1 MPSDG
6 GLHVM
11 VPENRW
17 RPSAPTS
24 YAELVMY
31 DFPPPV
37 PDMAGPDARAYTTPT
52 GKGQAVVRRRLPR
65 RDFADP
71 TTRSGPRFLGW
82 LMWQQLPA
90 LVLTSLISV
99 IEWLPGSVGPY
110 IVGKI
115 VDEGI
120 IPHDMA
126 AVVRLSLIM
135 LGLVV
140 IGIVASVLGHTM
152 VVRTW
157 LVAMY
162 GTMKLVTRKV
172 TQMGHVL
179 PQRTP
184 TGEVLSVSAG
194 DSDEF
199 GSLTEVLS
207 RFAGALIA
215 YLVIAGLV
223 LSTSIKLGVVV
234 LVTAPLIFL
243 FAMPLLRPLQR
254 REEIERTRTSD
265 LTSMATDIVAGLRI
279 LRGIGG
285 ERTFARNYAGQSQHT
300 RQAAVGAGI
309 WQAAVEAT
317 SVLMSGLFLVAL
329 TWLGA
334 REVVA
339 GELSVGQLIS
349 FFGYAIFM
357 VWPIQTFFELAQK
370 WVRSVVSARKT
381 VAVLEHQPPWH
392 PPMPPL
398 RLPQHDVLHDQESG
412 FEAQP
417 GQLTIIVSAVPD
429 DSAALADRL
438 GRYLPSD
445 HEPVSLEVAD
455 GLKGRAARRAW
466 KRQRA
471 EQARLVE
478 RDQQLAGEKWGVS
491 LGSVDLADVPIDQVR
506 ERIVVSDTAS
516 QVFAGTLQS
525 AIDPQRRLSLAEAET
540 ALRVAAAE
548 DVFIGLH
555 GGWQGR
561 IDERGRGLSGG
572 QRQRVVLARALGLDP
587 EILILVEPTS
597 AVDAHTEALIAERL
611 AAHRR
616 GKTTIVTTVS
626 PLLLHHAD
634 RVAFLFNKQIAAY
647 GTHEELLRTNADY
660 RRTVA
665 RALDALT
672 EESDD

>member
-1 MPSDG
+1 M
-6 GLHVM
+6 H
-11 VPENRW
+11 
-17 RPSAPTS
+17 
-24 YAELVMY
+24 
-31 DFPPPV
+31 DFPPLV
-37 PDMAGPDARAYTTPT
+37 PDLAGPDARATTT
-52 GKGQAVVRRRLPR
+52 SANRGQVVVRRRLPR
-65 RDFADP
+65 RDFTNP
-71 TTRSGPRFLGW
+71 ETRGGARFLGW

-99 IEWLPGSVGPY
+99 IEWLPGSVGPF
-110 IVGKI
+110 IIGKI

-120 IPHDMA
+120 VPHDMA
-126 AVVRLSLIM
+126 TVLRLSLIM
-135 LGLVV
+135 FGLVIV
-140 IGIVASVLGHTM
+140 GIVASVLGHTM

-199 GSLTEVLS
+199 GALTEIVS

-223 LSTSIKLGVVV
+223 LSTSVELGIVV
-234 LVTAPLIFL
+234 LVTAPLIVL

-254 REEIERTRTSD
+254 REEIERNRTSD

-285 ERTFARNYAGQSQHT
+285 EQTFARNYADQSQHT
-300 RQAAVGAGI
+300 RQAAVSAGVWQGA
-309 WQAAVEAT
+309 VDAT
-317 SVLMSGLFLVAL
+317 GVLFSGLFLVAL

-339 GELSVGQLIS
+339 GELTVGQLIS

-381 VAVLEHQPPWH
+381 VAVLDHQPPWRT
-392 PPMPPL
+392 PEPPL
-398 RLPQHDVLHDQESG
+398 TLPDHDVLLDQDSG
-412 FEAQP
+412 FVARP
-417 GQLTIIVSAVPD
+417 GEFTIIVSAVPD

-438 GRYLPSD
+438 GRYLPAD
-445 HEPVSLEVAD
+445 HEPVGLTVAD

-471 EQARLVE
+471 EQARQVE
-478 RDQQLAGEKWGVS
+478 RDRQLAGQKWGVS

-516 QVFAGTLQS
+516 QVFAGTLQT
-525 AIDPQRRLSLAEAET
+525 AIDPQGRLSLEEAET
-540 ALRVAAAE
+540 VLRAAAAE
-548 DVFIGLH
+548 DVFAGLQ
-555 GGWQGR
+555 GGWQGP

-587 EILILVEPTS
+587 QILILVDPTS

-611 AAHRR
+611 VAHRR
-616 GKTTIVTTVS
+616 GKTTIVTTAS
-626 PLLLHHAD
+626 PLLLHRAD
-634 RVAFLFNKQIAAY
+634 RVAFLFNKQITAY
-647 GTHEELLRTNADY
+647 GTHEELLQTNNDY

-665 RALDALT
+665 RALDEPA

>member
-1 MPSDG
+1 M
-6 GLHVM
+6 LQ
-11 VPENRW
+11 
-17 RPSAPTS
+17 S
-24 YAELVMY
+24 YPELVMH
-31 DFPPPV
+31 DFPPLV
-37 PDMAGPDARAYTTPT
+37 PDLAGPDVRAYTTPT
-52 GKGQAVVRRRLPR
+52 GKGRAVVRRRLPK
-65 RDFADP
+65 RDFRNPD
-71 TTRSGPRFLGW
+71 TRSPARFLGW
-82 LMWQQLPA
+82 LMWQQLPV
-90 LVLTSLISV
+90 LVLSSLISV

-115 VDEGI
+115 VDNGI
-120 IPHDMA
+120 VPHDMA
-126 AVVRLSLIM
+126 TVVRLSLIM
-135 LGLVV
+135 LGLVI
-140 IGIVASVLGHTM
+140 IGIVASVLSHTL

-162 GTMKLVTRKV
+162 GSMKLVTRKV

-199 GSLTEVLS
+199 GSLTEIVS

-223 LSTSIKLGVVV
+223 LSTSVKLGIVV
-234 LVTAPLIFL
+234 LVTAPLVVL

-254 REEIERTRTSD
+254 REEIERSRTSD

-285 ERTFARNYAGQSQHT
+285 EQTFSRNYAEQSQHT
-300 RQAAVGAGI
+300 REASVSAGVWQGAVD
-309 WQAAVEAT
+309 AT
-317 SVLMSGLFLVAL
+317 SVLFSGLFLVVL
-329 TWLGA
+329 TWLGG

-339 GELSVGQLIS
+339 GDLSVGQLIS

-357 VWPIQTFFELAQK
+357 VWPIQAFFELAQK
-370 WVRSVVSARKT
+370 WVRCVVSARKT
-381 VAVLEHQPPWH
+381 IAVLEHQPPWQT
-392 PPMPPL
+392 PMPPL
-398 RLPQHDVLHDQESG
+398 TLPDHGVLHDQESG
-412 FEAQP
+412 FVAQP
-417 GQLTIIVSAVPD
+417 EEFTIIVSARPD

-445 HEPVSLEVAD
+445 HEPVSLDAAD
-455 GLKGRAARRAW
+455 GLKGRAARRAR

-471 EQARLVE
+471 ERARMVE
-478 RDQQLAGEKWGVS
+478 RDQHLTGQKWGVS
-491 LGSVDLADVPIDQVR
+491 LGTVDLADVPIDQVR

-525 AIDPQRRLSLAEAET
+525 VIDPHGRLSLDEAET
-540 ALRVAAAE
+540 AMRAAAAE
-548 DVFIGLH
+548 DVFAGLQ

-561 IDERGRGLSGG
+561 VDERGRGLSGG

-587 EILILVEPTS
+587 QILILVDPTS
-597 AVDAHTEALIAERL
+597 AVDAHTEALIAGRL
-611 AAHRR
+611 VNHRR

-626 PLLLHHAD
+626 PLLLHYAD
-634 RVAFLFNKQIAAY
+634 RVAFLFNKRITAY
-647 GTHEELLRTNADY
+647 GTHEELLQTNPDY

-665 RALDALT
+665 RALDEPSET
-672 EESDD
+672 SDE

>member
-1 MPSDG
+1 M
-6 GLHVM
+6 H
-11 VPENRW
+11 
-17 RPSAPTS
+17 
-24 YAELVMY
+24 
-31 DFPPPV
+31 DFPPLV
-37 PDMAGPDARAYTTPT
+37 PDLAGPDVRAYTTST
-52 GKGQAVVRRRLPR
+52 RRGQVVVRGRLPK
-65 RDFADP
+65 RDFTDP
-71 TTRSGPRFLGW
+71 ETRGGARFLGW

-120 IPHDMA
+120 VPHDMGT
-126 AVVRLSLIM
+126 VLRLSSIM
-135 LGLVV
+135 FGLVI
-140 IGIVASVLGHTM
+140 IGIAASVLGHTM
-152 VVRTW
+152 IVRTW

-172 TQMGHVL
+172 TQMGHIL
-179 PQRTP
+179 PRRTP

-199 GSLTEVLS
+199 GSLTEIVS
-207 RFAGALIA
+207 RFVGALIA

-223 LSTSIKLGVVV
+223 LSTSTKMGIVV
-234 LVTAPLIFL
+234 LVTAPLIVL

-254 REEIERTRTSD
+254 REELERNKTSD

-285 ERTFARNYAGQSQHT
+285 EQTFSRNYAEQSQRT
-300 RQAAVGAGI
+300 REAAVSAGV
-309 WQAAVEAT
+309 WQGVVDAT
-317 SVLMSGLFLVAL
+317 SVLFSGLFLVAL

-339 GELSVGQLIS
+339 GDLTVGQLIS

-381 VAVLEHQPPWH
+381 VAVLDHQPPWRA
-392 PPMPPL
+392 PEPPL
-398 RLPQHDVLHDQESG
+398 TLPDHDVLHDQESG
-412 FEAQP
+412 FAARP
-417 GQLTIIVSAVPD
+417 GELTIIVSALPD

-438 GRYLPSD
+438 GRYLPSE

-466 KRQRA
+466 KKQRA
-471 EQARLVE
+471 EHARQVQ
-478 RDQQLAGEKWGVS
+478 RDRQLAGQKWGVS

-525 AIDPQRRLSLAEAET
+525 VMDPHGRLSLEEAET
-540 ALRVAAAE
+540 ALRAAAAE
-548 DVFIGLH
+548 DVFTGLQ

-587 EILILVEPTS
+587 QILILVDPTS

-611 AAHRR
+611 VAHRR
-616 GKTTIVTTVS
+616 GKTTIVATAS

-647 GTHEELLRTNADY
+647 GSHEELLQSNPDY
-660 RRTVA
+660 RRTVI
-665 RALDALT
+665 RALDEPA
-672 EESDD
+672 EHSDD

>member
-1 MPSDG
+1 
-6 GLHVM
+6 
-11 VPENRW
+11 
-17 RPSAPTS
+17 
-24 YAELVMY
+24 
-31 DFPPPV
+31 
-37 PDMAGPDARAYTTPT
+37 
-52 GKGQAVVRRRLPR
+52 
-65 RDFADP
+65 
-71 TTRSGPRFLGW
+71 
-82 LMWQQLPA
+82 MWQQLPA
-90 LVLTSLISV
+90 LVLSSLIAV
-99 IEWLPGSVGPY
+99 VEWLPGSVGPY

-115 VDEGI
+115 VDDGI
-120 IPHDMA
+120 VPHDMA
-126 AVVRLSLIM
+126 IVTRLSLIM
-135 LGLVV
+135 FGLV
-140 IGIVASVLGHTM
+140 IAGIIAGVLGHTV

-199 GSLTEVLS
+199 GGLTEVVS

-223 LSTSIKLGVVV
+223 LSTSVKLGIVV
-234 LVTAPLIFL
+234 LVTAPLIVL

-254 REEIERTRTSD
+254 REEIERTKTSE

-285 ERTFARNYAGQSQHT
+285 EETFSHNYAEQSQRT
-300 RQAAVGAGI
+300 RQAAVSAGI
-309 WQAAVEAT
+309 WQSAVDAT
-317 SVLMSGLFLVAL
+317 SVLFSGMFLVAL
-329 TWLGA
+329 TWLGS

-370 WVRSVVSARKT
+370 WVRAVVSARKT
-381 VAVLEHQPPWH
+381 IAVLEQQPPWRT
-392 PPMPPL
+392 PQPPL
-398 RLPQHDVLHDQESG
+398 TLPEEGVLHDQESG
-412 FEAQP
+412 FVAQP
-417 GQLTIIVSAVPD
+417 GEFTIVVSAVPD

-455 GLKGRAARRAW
+455 GLKGRAARRAR
-466 KRQRA
+466 KRQRL

-478 RDQQLAGEKWGVS
+478 RDQQLAGQKWGVS
-491 LGSVDLADVPIDQVR
+491 LGTVDLADVPIDQVR
-506 ERIVVSDTAS
+506 DRIVVSDTAS

-525 AIDPQRRLSLAEAET
+525 VVDPHGRLSLEQAET

-548 DVFIGLH
+548 DVFAGMY

-587 EILILVEPTS
+587 KILILIEPTS
-597 AVDAHTEALIAERL
+597 AVDAHTEAMIAERL
-611 AAHRR
+611 VTHRR
-616 GKTTIVTTVS
+616 GKTTIVTTAS

-634 RVAFLFNKQIAAY
+634 RVAFLLHKKITAY
-647 GTHEELLRTNADY
+647 GTHEELLQSNADY

-665 RALDALT
+665 RALDEPA
-672 EESDD
+672 EASDG

>member
-1 MPSDG
+1 M
-6 GLHVM
+6 H
-11 VPENRW
+11 
-17 RPSAPTS
+17 
-24 YAELVMY
+24 
-31 DFPPPV
+31 DFPPLV
-37 PDMAGPDARAYTTPT
+37 PDLAGPDSSAYTTSNRR
-52 GKGQAVVRRRLPR
+52 GQVVVRRRLPR

-71 TTRSGPRFLGW
+71 ETRGGARFLGW

-90 LVLTSLISV
+90 LVLSSLISV

-115 VDEGI
+115 VDDGI
-120 IPHDMA
+120 VPHDMA
-126 AVVRLSLIM
+126 TVLRLSLIM
-135 LGLVV
+135 FGLVITGI
-140 IGIVASVLGHTM
+140 IGSVLGHTM

-199 GSLTEVLS
+199 GSLTEIVS

-223 LSTSIKLGVVV
+223 LSTSIKMGIVV
-234 LVTAPLIFL
+234 LLTAPLIVL

-254 REEIERTRTSD
+254 REEIERNRTSD

-285 ERTFARNYAGQSQHT
+285 EQTFARSYADQSQRT
-300 RQAAVGAGI
+300 REAAVSAGI
-309 WQAAVEAT
+309 WQGAVDAT
-317 SVLMSGLFLVAL
+317 SVLFSGLFLVAL

-339 GELSVGQLIS
+339 GELTVGQLIS

-381 VAVLEHQPPWH
+381 VAVLDHQPPWRT
-392 PPMPPL
+392 PEPPL
-398 RLPQHDVLHDQESG
+398 TLPDHDVLLDQESG
-412 FEAQP
+412 FVARPSEF
-417 GQLTIIVSAVPD
+417 TIIVSAVPD

-438 GRYLPSD
+438 GRYLPGD
-445 HEPVSLEVAD
+445 QEPVSLVVAD

-471 EQARLVE
+471 EYARQVE
-478 RDQQLAGEKWGVS
+478 RDRQLAGQKWGVS

-525 AIDPQRRLSLAEAET
+525 VIDPHGRLSLSEAET

-548 DVFIGLH
+548 DVFTGLQ

-587 EILILVEPTS
+587 QILILVDPTS

-611 AAHRR
+611 VAHRR
-616 GKTTIVTTVS
+616 GRTTIVTTAS

-634 RVAFLFNKQIAAY
+634 RVAFLFNKQITAY
-647 GTHEELLRTNADY
+647 GTHEELLQTNPDY

-665 RALDALT
+665 RALDEAPLMGT
-672 EESDD
+672 ARRTDARSADAEDSDD

>member
-1 MPSDG
+1 M
-6 GLHVM
+6 LQ
-11 VPENRW
+11 
-17 RPSAPTS
+17 S
-24 YAELVMY
+24 YAELVMH
-31 DFPPPV
+31 DFPPLV
-37 PDMAGPDARAYTTPT
+37 PDLAGPDVRVHTTPT
-52 GKGQAVVRRRLPR
+52 GKGRNVVRRRLPR
-65 RDFADP
+65 QDFRDP
-71 TTRSGPRFLGW
+71 VTRSPARFLGW
-82 LMWQQLPA
+82 LLWQQLPVLA
-90 LVLTSLISV
+90 LSSLISV

-120 IPHDMA
+120 VPHDMA
-126 AVVRLSLIM
+126 TVVRLSLIM
-135 LGLVV
+135 LGLVI
-140 IGIVASVLGHTM
+140 IGIIASVLGHTM

-162 GTMKLVTRKV
+162 GSMKLVTRKV
-172 TQMGHVL
+172 TQMGHVI

-199 GSLTEVLS
+199 GSLTEVVS

-223 LSTSIKLGVVV
+223 LSTSVKLGIVV
-234 LVTAPLIFL
+234 LVTAPLVVL

-285 ERTFARNYAGQSQHT
+285 EQTFSRNYTGQSQHT
-300 RQAAVGAGI
+300 RQAAVSAGVWQGA
-309 WQAAVEAT
+309 VDAT
-317 SVLMSGLFLVAL
+317 SVLFSGLFLVVL

-370 WVRSVVSARKT
+370 WVRSIVSARKT
-381 VAVLEHQPPWH
+381 IAVLEHQPPWRT
-392 PPMPPL
+392 PQPPL
-398 RLPQHDVLHDQESG
+398 TLPADGILHDQESG
-412 FEAQP
+412 FVARP
-417 GQLTIIVSAVPD
+417 GEFTIIVSALPD

-445 HEPVSLEVAD
+445 HEPVSLEAVE
-455 GLKGRAARRAW
+455 GLKGRAARRAR
-466 KRQRA
+466 KRRRA
-471 EQARLVE
+471 EQAQVVA
-478 RDQQLAGEKWGVS
+478 RDQQLAGQKWGVS
-491 LGSVDLADVPIDQVR
+491 LGAVDLADVPIDQVR
-506 ERIVVSDTAS
+506 ERIVVSDTSS

-525 AIDPQRRLSLAEAET
+525 AIDPHGRLSLEEAET

-548 DVFIGLH
+548 DVYAGMY

-572 QRQRVVLARALGLDP
+572 QRQRVVLARVLGLDP
-587 EILILVEPTS
+587 QILILTEPTS
-597 AVDAHTEALIAERL
+597 AVDAHTEALIAARL
-611 AAHRR
+611 VPHRR

-626 PLLLHHAD
+626 PLWLHHAD
-634 RVAFLFNKQIAAY
+634 RVAFLFNKRITAY
-647 GTHEELLRTNADY
+647 GTHEELLQANPDY

-665 RALDALT
+665 RALDEPA
-672 EESDD
+672 EEPHG

>member
-1 MPSDG
+1 M
-6 GLHVM
+6 H
-11 VPENRW
+11 
-17 RPSAPTS
+17 
-24 YAELVMY
+24 
-31 DFPPPV
+31 DFPPLV
-37 PDMAGPDARAYTTPT
+37 PDLAGPDVRVYTTPT
-52 GKGQAVVRRRLPR
+52 GKGRTVVRRRLPR
-65 RDFADP
+65 LIKTGHDFRDP
-71 TTRSGPRFLGW
+71 VTRSAARFLGW
-82 LMWQQLPA
+82 LLWQQLSV
-90 LVLTSLISV
+90 LVLSSLISV

-120 IPHDMA
+120 LPHDMA
-126 AVVRLSLIM
+126 TVVRLSLIM
-135 LGLVV
+135 LGLVI
-140 IGIVASVLGHTM
+140 IGIIASVLGHTM

-162 GTMKLVTRKV
+162 GSMKLVTRKV
-172 TQMGHVL
+172 TQMGHVI

-199 GSLTEVLS
+199 GSLTEIVS

-223 LSTSIKLGVVV
+223 LSTSVKLGIVV
-234 LVTAPLIFL
+234 LVTAPLVVL

-285 ERTFARNYAGQSQHT
+285 EQTFSRNYTEQSQHT
-300 RQAAVGAGI
+300 RQAAVSAGVWQGAI
-309 WQAAVEAT
+309 DAT
-317 SVLMSGLFLVAL
+317 SVLFSGLFLVVL

-334 REVVA
+334 GEVVA

-370 WVRSVVSARKT
+370 WVRSIVSARKT
-381 VAVLEHQPPWH
+381 IAVLEHQPPWRT
-392 PPMPPL
+392 PQPPL
-398 RLPQHDVLHDQESG
+398 ALPENGILHDQESG
-412 FEAQP
+412 FVARP
-417 GQLTIIVSAVPD
+417 GEFTIIVSALPD

-445 HEPVSLEVAD
+445 HEPVSLDAAD
-455 GLKGRAARRAW
+455 GLKGRAARRAR

-471 EQARLVE
+471 EQARVVA
-478 RDQQLAGEKWGVS
+478 RDQQLAGQKWGVS
-491 LGSVDLADVPIDQVR
+491 LGAVDLADVPIDQVR
-506 ERIVVSDTAS
+506 ERIVVSDTSS

-525 AIDPQRRLSLAEAET
+525 AIDPHGRLSLEEAET

-548 DVFIGLH
+548 DVYAGMY
-555 GGWQGR
+555 GGWQGP

-572 QRQRVVLARALGLDP
+572 QRQRVVLARVLGLDP
-587 EILILVEPTS
+587 QILILTEPTS
-597 AVDAHTEALIAERL
+597 AVDAHTEALIAGRVVP
-611 AAHRR
+611 HRR

-626 PLLLHHAD
+626 PLWLHHAD
-634 RVAFLFNKQIAAY
+634 RVAFLFNRRISAY
-647 GTHEELLRTNADY
+647 GTHEELLQTNPDY

-665 RALDALT
+665 RALDEPA
-672 EESDD
+672 EESHG

>member
-1 MPSDG
+1 M
-6 GLHVM
+6 H
-11 VPENRW
+11 
-17 RPSAPTS
+17 
-24 YAELVMY
+24 
-31 DFPPPV
+31 DFPPLV
-37 PDMAGPDARAYTTPT
+37 PDMAGLDFSAYTTSAPSRRPM
-52 GKGQAVVRRRLPR
+52 VRKRLPR
-65 RDFADP
+65 RDFVDVD
-71 TTRSGPRFLGW
+71 TRSASRFLGW
-82 LMWQQLPA
+82 LLWQQLPA
-90 LVLTSLISV
+90 LVLSSLIAV

-120 IPHDMA
+120 VPHDMTT
-126 AVVRLSLIM
+126 VLRLSLIM
-135 LGLVV
+135 FGLV
-140 IGIVASVLGHTM
+140 IAGIVAGVLGHTF

-162 GTMKLVTRKV
+162 GTMKLVTRKA

-199 GSLTEVLS
+199 GSLTEVVS

-223 LSTSIKLGVVV
+223 LSTSVTLGIVV
-234 LVTAPLIFL
+234 LVTAPLIVV

-265 LTSMATDIVAGLRI
+265 LTSLATDIVAGLRI

-285 ERTFARNYAGQSQHT
+285 EETFSRNYTDQSQRT
-300 RQAAVGAGI
+300 RQAAVSAGI
-309 WQAAVEAT
+309 WQGAVDAT
-317 SVLMSGLFLVAL
+317 SVLFSGLFLVAL

-334 REVVA
+334 REVVS
-339 GELSVGQLIS
+339 GQLSVGQLIS

-370 WVRSVVSARKT
+370 WVRAVVSARKT
-381 VAVLEHQPPWH
+381 IAVLEQRPPWH
-392 PPMPPL
+392 TPQPPL
-398 RLPQHDVLHDQESG
+398 TLPDRGVLHDQKSG
-412 FEAQP
+412 FAAQP
-417 GQLTIIVSAVPD
+417 GEFTIVVSGVPD

-445 HEPVSLEVAD
+445 REPVSLDVAD
-455 GLKGRAARRAW
+455 GLKGRAARRAR
-466 KRQRA
+466 KLQRA
-471 EQARLVE
+471 EQARMVE
-478 RDQQLAGEKWGVS
+478 RDQQLAGQKWGVS
-491 LGSVDLADVPIDQVR
+491 LGSVDLADVEIDQVR

-525 AIDPQRRLSLAEAET
+525 VVDPHGRLSLEEAET
-540 ALRVAAAE
+540 ALRAAAAE
-548 DVFIGLH
+548 DVFAGMY

-587 EILILVEPTS
+587 EILILIEPTS

-611 AAHRR
+611 VTHRR
-616 GKTTIVTTVS
+616 GKTTIATTAS
-626 PLLLHHAD
+626 PLLLHYAD
-634 RVAFLFNKQIAAY
+634 RVAFLFNNKITAY
-647 GTHEELLRTNADY
+647 GTHEELLESNADY

-665 RALDALT
+665 RALDEPA
-672 EESDD
+672 EESHG

>member
-1 MPSDG
+1 V
-6 GLHVM
+6 LQ
-11 VPENRW
+11 
-17 RPSAPTS
+17 S
-24 YAELVMY
+24 YADLVMH
-31 DFPPPV
+31 DFPPLV
-37 PDMAGPDARAYTTPT
+37 PDLAGPDVRVYTTPT
-52 GKGQAVVRRRLPR
+52 GKGRTVVRRRLPR
-65 RDFADP
+65 HDFRDP
-71 TTRSGPRFLGW
+71 VTRSAARFLGW
-82 LMWQQLPA
+82 LLWQQLSV
-90 LVLTSLISV
+90 LVLSSLISV

-120 IPHDMA
+120 LPHDMA
-126 AVVRLSLIM
+126 TVVRLSLIM
-135 LGLVV
+135 LGLVI
-140 IGIVASVLGHTM
+140 IGIIASVLGHTM

-162 GTMKLVTRKV
+162 GSMKLVTRKV
-172 TQMGHVL
+172 TQMGHVI

-199 GSLTEVLS
+199 GSLTEIVS

-223 LSTSIKLGVVV
+223 LSTSVKLGIVV
-234 LVTAPLIFL
+234 LVTAPLVVL

-285 ERTFARNYAGQSQHT
+285 EQTFSRNYTEQSQHT
-300 RQAAVGAGI
+300 RQAAVSAGVWQGAI
-309 WQAAVEAT
+309 DAT
-317 SVLMSGLFLVAL
+317 SVLFSGLFLVVL

-334 REVVA
+334 GEVVA

-370 WVRSVVSARKT
+370 WVRSIVSARKT
-381 VAVLEHQPPWH
+381 IAVLEHQPPWRT
-392 PPMPPL
+392 PQPPL
-398 RLPQHDVLHDQESG
+398 ALPENGILHDQESG
-412 FEAQP
+412 FVARP
-417 GQLTIIVSAVPD
+417 GEFTIIVSALPD

-445 HEPVSLEVAD
+445 HEPVSLDAAD
-455 GLKGRAARRAW
+455 GLKGRAARRAR

-471 EQARLVE
+471 EQARVVA
-478 RDQQLAGEKWGVS
+478 RDQQLAGQKWGVS
-491 LGSVDLADVPIDQVR
+491 LGAVDLADVPIDQVR
-506 ERIVVSDTAS
+506 ERIVVSDTSS

-525 AIDPQRRLSLAEAET
+525 AIDPHGRLSLEEAET

-548 DVFIGLH
+548 DVYAGMY
-555 GGWQGR
+555 GGWQGP

-572 QRQRVVLARALGLDP
+572 QRQRVVLARVLGLDP
-587 EILILVEPTS
+587 QILILTEPTS
-597 AVDAHTEALIAERL
+597 AVDAHTEALIAGRVVP
-611 AAHRR
+611 HRR

-626 PLLLHHAD
+626 PLWLHHAD
-634 RVAFLFNKQIAAY
+634 RVAFLFNRRISAY
-647 GTHEELLRTNADY
+647 GTHKELLQTNPDY

-665 RALDALT
+665 RALDEPA
-672 EESDD
+672 EESHG

>member
-1 MPSDG
+1 M
-6 GLHVM
+6 H
-11 VPENRW
+11 
-17 RPSAPTS
+17 
-24 YAELVMY
+24 
-31 DFPPPV
+31 DFPPLV
-37 PDMAGPDARAYTTPT
+37 PDLAGPDVRAYTTPT
-52 GKGQAVVRRRLPR
+52 GKGRAVVRRRLPK
-65 RDFADP
+65 RDFRNPD
-71 TTRSGPRFLGW
+71 TRSPARFLGW
-82 LMWQQLPA
+82 LMWQQLPV
-90 LVLTSLISV
+90 LVLSSLISV

-115 VDEGI
+115 VDNGI
-120 IPHDMA
+120 VPHDMA
-126 AVVRLSLIM
+126 TVVRLSLIM
-135 LGLVV
+135 LGLVI
-140 IGIVASVLGHTM
+140 IGIVASVVSHTL

-162 GTMKLVTRKV
+162 GSMKLVTRKV

-199 GSLTEVLS
+199 GSLTEIVS

-223 LSTSIKLGVVV
+223 LSTSVKLGIVV
-234 LVTAPLIFL
+234 LVTAPLVVL

-254 REEIERTRTSD
+254 REEIERSRTSD

-285 ERTFARNYAGQSQHT
+285 EQTFSRNYAEQSQHT
-300 RQAAVGAGI
+300 REASVSAGVWQGAVD
-309 WQAAVEAT
+309 AT
-317 SVLMSGLFLVAL
+317 SVLFSGLFLVVL
-329 TWLGA
+329 TWLGG

-339 GELSVGQLIS
+339 GDLSVGQLIS

-357 VWPIQTFFELAQK
+357 VWPIQAFFELAQK
-370 WVRSVVSARKT
+370 WVRCVVSARKT
-381 VAVLEHQPPWH
+381 IAVLEHQPPWQT
-392 PPMPPL
+392 PMPPL
-398 RLPQHDVLHDQESG
+398 TLPDHGVLHDQESG
-412 FEAQP
+412 FVAQP
-417 GQLTIIVSAVPD
+417 EEFTIIVSARPD

-445 HEPVSLEVAD
+445 HEPVSLDAAD
-455 GLKGRAARRAW
+455 GLKGRAARRAR

-471 EQARLVE
+471 ERARMVE
-478 RDQQLAGEKWGVS
+478 RDQHLTGQKWGVN
-491 LGSVDLADVPIDQVR
+491 LGTVDLADVPIDQVR

-525 AIDPQRRLSLAEAET
+525 VIDPHGRLSLDEAET
-540 ALRVAAAE
+540 AMRVAAAE
-548 DVFIGLH
+548 DVFAGLQ

-561 IDERGRGLSGG
+561 VDERGRGLSGG

-587 EILILVEPTS
+587 QILILVDPTS
-597 AVDAHTEALIAERL
+597 AVDAHTEALIAGRL
-611 AAHRR
+611 VNHRR

-626 PLLLHHAD
+626 PLLLHYAD
-634 RVAFLFNKQIAAY
+634 RVAFLFNKRITAY
-647 GTHEELLRTNADY
+647 GTHEELLQTNLDY

-665 RALDALT
+665 RALDEPSET
-672 EESDD
+672 SDE

>member
-1 MPSDG
+1 
-6 GLHVM
+6 
-11 VPENRW
+11 
-17 RPSAPTS
+17 
-24 YAELVMY
+24 
-31 DFPPPV
+31 
-37 PDMAGPDARAYTTPT
+37 
-52 GKGQAVVRRRLPR
+52 VVRRRLPR
-65 RDFADP
+65 RDFTNP
-71 TTRSGPRFLGW
+71 ETRGGARFLGW
-82 LMWQQLPA
+82 LIWQQLPA

-99 IEWLPGSVGPY
+99 IEWLPGSVGPF
-110 IVGKI
+110 IIGKI

-120 IPHDMA
+120 VPHDMA
-126 AVVRLSLIM
+126 TVVRLSLIM
-135 LGLVV
+135 FGLVI

-199 GSLTEVLS
+199 GALTEIVS

-223 LSTSIKLGVVV
+223 LSTSVELGIVV
-234 LVTAPLIFL
+234 LVTAPLIVL

-254 REEIERTRTSD
+254 REEIERNRTSD

-285 ERTFARNYAGQSQHT
+285 EQTFARNYADQSQHT
-300 RQAAVGAGI
+300 RQAAVSAGVWQGA
-309 WQAAVEAT
+309 VDAT
-317 SVLMSGLFLVAL
+317 GVLFSGLFLVAL

-339 GELSVGQLIS
+339 GDLTVGQLIS

-381 VAVLEHQPPWH
+381 VAVLDHQPPWRT
-392 PPMPPL
+392 PEPPL
-398 RLPQHDVLHDQESG
+398 TLPDHDVLLDQDSG
-412 FEAQP
+412 FVARP
-417 GQLTIIVSAVPD
+417 GEFTIIVSSVPD

-438 GRYLPSD
+438 GRYLPAD
-445 HEPVSLEVAD
+445 HEPVGLTVAD

-471 EQARLVE
+471 EQARQVE
-478 RDQQLAGEKWGVS
+478 RDQQLAGQKWGVS
-491 LGSVDLADVPIDQVR
+491 LGLVDLADVPIDQVR

-516 QVFAGTLQS
+516 QVFAGTLQT
-525 AIDPQRRLSLAEAET
+525 AIDPQGRLSLEEAET

-548 DVFIGLH
+548 DVFAGLQ
-555 GGWQGR
+555 GGWQGT

-587 EILILVEPTS
+587 QILILVDPTS

-611 AAHRR
+611 VTHRR
-616 GKTTIVTTVS
+616 GKTTIVTTAS
-626 PLLLHHAD
+626 PLLLHRAD
-634 RVAFLFNKQIAAY
+634 RVALLFNKQITAY
-647 GTHEELLRTNADY
+647 GTHEELLQTNNDY

-665 RALDALT
+665 RALDEPA